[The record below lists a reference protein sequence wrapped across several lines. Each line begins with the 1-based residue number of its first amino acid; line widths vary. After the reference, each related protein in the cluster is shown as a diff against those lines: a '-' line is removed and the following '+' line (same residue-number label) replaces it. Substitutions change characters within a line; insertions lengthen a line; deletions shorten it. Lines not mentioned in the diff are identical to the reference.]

1 MYSKIL
7 AAIADDESATLLLD
21 SLAELGGE
29 AKLDLVHVRQV
40 DHLDQRATTFIVGAA
55 QHLIDAGLDAAAQVR
70 VAKGQR
76 VSEEIATVA
85 AELGSDLLVL
95 GSHGHTGLGAMVLGS
110 VGMDTIAGT
119 TLPVLV
125 LRGSDPAERLQS
137 LRKGGRVLIAFD
149 EALHG
154 TGLAECV
161 ARLAPGAEVLV
172 VHVRQPEA
180 GPGGQWVETRGH
192 SSGGIGRLVA
202 ALVEAG
208 LEARESQ
215 PAGMHGVAPAIVA
228 KAASFDADVIVVGS
242 RRPGAM
248 GRLLLGSVAHEVIQL
263 SDRPVLVAGR
273 RAALAHAPRRALA
286 GARS

>member
-1 MYSKIL
+1 MYSRIL

-40 DHLDQRATTFIVGAA
+40 DHLDRRATTFVVGAA
-55 QHLIDAGLDAAAQVR
+55 QHLIDAGFDAAAQIR
-70 VAKGQR
+70 VAKEQP
-76 VSEEIATVA
+76 VAAEIATVA
-85 AELGSDLLVL
+85 AEFGSDLLVL

-110 VGMDTIAGT
+110 VGMDTIAAT
-119 TLPVLV
+119 TVPVLV
-125 LRGSDPAERLQS
+125 LRGNDPAERLQS

-149 EALHG
+149 ESLLG
-154 TGLAECV
+154 IGLPASV
-161 ARLAPGAEVLV
+161 ANLAPGAEVLV
-172 VHVRQPEA
+172 VHVRQPAA

-192 SSGGIGRLVA
+192 SSAAIGRLVA

-215 PAGMHGVAPAIVA
+215 PAGMHGVAQAIVA

-242 RRPGAM
+242 RRPGAV

-273 RAALAHAPRRALA
+273 RAPLPAASRKVLATA
-286 GARS
+286 GA